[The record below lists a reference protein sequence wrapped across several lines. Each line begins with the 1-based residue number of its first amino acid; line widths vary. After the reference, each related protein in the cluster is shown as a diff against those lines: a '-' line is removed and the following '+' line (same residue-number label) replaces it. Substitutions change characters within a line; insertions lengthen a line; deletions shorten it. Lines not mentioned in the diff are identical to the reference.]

1 MPTSVPA
8 PQKQSRGDRTGRVHD
23 RTETLALTTRPPF
36 NMSKARSGP
45 SMSLSQF
52 RVGDRRGMSDWGL
65 GRINAK
71 RGKRGYA
78 AAVAGQ
84 KYTLARV

>member
-1 MPTSVPA
+1 
-8 PQKQSRGDRTGRVHD
+8 
-23 RTETLALTTRPPF
+23 
-36 NMSKARSGP
+36 
-45 SMSLSQF
+45 MSLSQF